1 MTVVFRRANPFGEI
15 RVIRNRRTGA
25 ISYCQG
31 GWYQS
36 RADRSGVS
44 LIEYIHA
51 LHGLVMQVRGERV
64 LVIGGAGGTLG
75 SMLAQAGKRVT
86 LVDID
91 PGAFTIARR
100 FFNLAPDIDCRV
112 AEGRRFLLG
121 CRARFDA
128 IVVDAY
134 WRGQVPA
141 HLCTVEFFALARRRL
156 RPGGAILFNAI
167 MAHDGD
173 PHADRIGASMAEAG
187 LRVRM
192 LDRLGEAHR
201 NAVVLGSTQQR
212 WRRPR
217 LLVRPDTMADEMA
230 AELDEMVV
238 RAARPCDPFFDGD
251 PLPTAREAALRVYQ
265 TQLVK
270 PRASTRPGR
279 SKRAPCK

>member
-1 MTVVFRRANPFGEI
+1 MTVIARRANPFGEI
-15 RVIRNRRTGA
+15 RVIRNRKTGA

-31 GWYQS
+31 SWYQS

-51 LHGLVMQVRGERV
+51 LYGLVIQVKGARV

-75 SMLAQAGKRVT
+75 SMLARAGKRVT

-91 PGAFTIARR
+91 PGAFKVARDY
-100 FFNLAPDIDCRV
+100 FNLAPGIDCRV

-141 HLCTVEFFALARRRL
+141 HLCTVEFFALVRRRL
-156 RPGGAILFNAI
+156 RAGGAVLFNAI

-187 LRVRM
+187 LHVRM
-192 LDRLGEAHR
+192 LDRLGETHR
-201 NAVVLGSTQQR
+201 NTVVLGSEER
-212 WRRPR
+212 RVWRRPR

-230 AELDEMVV
+230 AELDEMIV
-238 RAARPCDPFFDGD
+238 RAPRPCDPFFDGD
-251 PLPTAREAALRVYQ
+251 PLPTAREAALRIYQ
-265 TQLVK
+265 TRMVK
-270 PRASTRPGR
+270 PRSARKTRR
-279 SKRAPCK
+279 SVRG

>member
-1 MTVVFRRANPFGEI
+1 MTVIARRANPFGEI
-15 RVIRNRRTGA
+15 RIIRNRRTGA

-36 RADRSGVS
+36 RADRFGVS

-51 LHGLVMQVRGERV
+51 LHGLVMQVKGDRV

-75 SMLAQAGKRVT
+75 SMLARAGKRVT

-91 PGAFTIARR
+91 PGAFKIAREY
-100 FFNLAPDIDCRV
+100 FNLAPGVECRV
-112 AEGRRFLLG
+112 AEGRRFLLD

-128 IVVDAY
+128 IVIDAY

-156 RPGGAILFNAI
+156 RPGGSILFNAI

-173 PHADRIGASMAEAG
+173 PHADRIGASMVEAG

-192 LDRLGEAHR
+192 LDRLGETHR
-201 NAVVLGSTQQR
+201 NTIVLGGAQAR

-230 AELDEMVV
+230 EELSEMVV
-238 RAARPCDPFFDGD
+238 RATRPCDPFFDGD
-251 PLPTAREAALRVYQ
+251 PLPTARDAALRVYQ
-265 TQLVK
+265 TRLVK
-270 PRASTRPGR
+270 RPAGKRPKGR
-279 SKRAPCK
+279 KRAARK